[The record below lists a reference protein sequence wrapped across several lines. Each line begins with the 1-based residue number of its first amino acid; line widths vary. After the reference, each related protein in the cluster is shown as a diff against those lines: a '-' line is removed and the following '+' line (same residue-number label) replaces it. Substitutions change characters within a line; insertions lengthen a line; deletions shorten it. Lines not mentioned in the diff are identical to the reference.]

1 MRYSEQKIF
10 YGWIITLS
18 FLVIGTMVYGLTQ
31 SFGVFFKLLGAD
43 FGLTRAGTSAI
54 VSTQSIFG
62 TIIAFAA
69 GRTLDKFGPRIIV
82 LIIGASIGFALILTS
97 QTNAPWQLFIT
108 YSLFS
113 CVVGANY
120 TTMAGTVSRWFHK
133 KRGLALG
140 IAATGVGFGGVVIVP
155 LSAWL
160 ISIFDWRTAY
170 MILGAAAWIF
180 IIPLSRLLR
189 KSPEDVGLE
198 PYGGIPVTA
207 QRKISDAGVKD
218 GSVAG
223 LSLREAARTESFW
236 FLTGIS
242 LLSAFCYNMLIIHMV
257 PHATDIKIP
266 EMQAAT
272 IISAL
277 GASNIVGRLLIGR
290 ISDTL
295 GRKKVAIGCTLL
307 LSASILSLIWAEQ
320 LYMLYIFGV
329 VFGFCNGGVDTTMA
343 ALTGD
348 IFGMRNIGS
357 IIGATQTAFGVGMIL
372 GPLFGGFVFDKV
384 GNYSVAFGVCAGA
397 MLVITALIAMTRK
410 KALSSMV
417 TEKDAQK

>member
-1 MRYSEQKIF
+1 
-10 YGWIITLS
+10 
-18 FLVIGTMVYGLTQ
+18 
-31 SFGVFFKLLGAD
+31 
-43 FGLTRAGTSAI
+43 
-54 VSTQSIFG
+54 
-62 TIIAFAA
+62 
-69 GRTLDKFGPRIIV
+69 
-82 LIIGASIGFALILTS
+82 
-97 QTNAPWQLFIT
+97 
-108 YSLFS
+108 
-113 CVVGANY
+113 
-120 TTMAGTVSRWFHK
+120 
-133 KRGLALG
+133 
-140 IAATGVGFGGVVIVP
+140 
-155 LSAWL
+155 
-160 ISIFDWRTAY
+160 
-170 MILGAAAWIF
+170 
-180 IIPLSRLLR
+180 LR